1 MKKYIKTTARLSVKF
16 VQKSTNKII
25 LTLPTDSMEV
35 YQYFSNDFVDQ
46 IMKQTFKN
54 YETIGNVM
62 ILVDQDFVLK

>member
-1 MKKYIKTTARLSVKF
+1 MKKYVKTTSRLSVKF

-62 ILVDQDFVLK
+62 ILVDQDFILK

>member
-62 ILVDQDFVLK
+62 ILVDQDFILK